1 LNRAASRLRVGGV
14 RAMKGAMLKAIL
26 CNKSASWVEIDQRPR
41 DARLR
46 LEQIE
51 RLLVPRAAVTALWL
65 RRVLYLFSFATP
77 GEEWR
82 TSRARGS
89 LNNRRPLVSQIR
101 RGWVPH
107 CEHCGVVFGGV
118 GSLQNSESTLP

>member
-1 LNRAASRLRVGGV
+1 
-14 RAMKGAMLKAIL
+14 MLKAIL
-26 CNKSASWVEIDQRPR
+26 YNKSAPRIEIDQRAH
-41 DARLR
+41 DARVR

-51 RLLVPRAAVTALWL
+51 RLLAPRAAVTASWA